1 MSSDSYS
8 VIRSIVN
15 SAAKKFLA
23 TIIQVEGSAYR
34 KEGTMMLF
42 TEKGEKIGLLSGGCV
57 EQDVLARI
65 EMNKEVSH
73 VIYDMR
79 SEDDLSWGQGVG
91 CDGSI
96 QLLIEPITP
105 VLQQNYSKVKKL
117 LDKGIGVSHFKVLDS
132 DFKVVH
138 SFFIS
143 EAGGRFGEIPE
154 YPIEKSHYKNKTLAK
169 NSSGNGYVFRNDYS
183 APPRLVI
190 YGAGPDVLPVVRYAK
205 GIGFHIILADWR
217 EGLCNRKKFP
227 LADEFIVANPKEAM
241 EKIQLSA
248 KDFVLIMT
256 HNFMKDKDLIDYLL
270 FKEVAFVGL
279 LGSRKRGERLMGA
292 NARPRWFHYPV
303 GLSIGAEGPDEIAV
317 SIIAQ
322 LILVK
327 NKVSEK
333 EKAR

>member
-15 SAAKKFLA
+15 SATKKFLA

-42 TEKGEKIGLLSGGCV
+42 AENGEETGLLSGGCV

-96 QLLIEPITP
+96 HLLIEPITP
-105 VLQQNYSKVKKL
+105 LLQQNFSKVKEL

-132 DFKVVH
+132 DFKVTY

-143 EAGGRFGEIPE
+143 ETGEEFGENPD
-154 YPIEKSHYKNKTLAK
+154 YPIETSRYKNKSLAK
-169 NSSGNGYVFRNDYS
+169 KNSCNGYIFRNDYS
-183 APPRLVI
+183 PSPRLVI
-190 YGAGPDVLPVVRYAK
+190 YGAGPDVLPVVHNAK
-205 GIGFHIILADWR
+205 GAGFHIILADWR

-227 LADEFIVANPKEAM
+227 LADKFIIANPKEAM
-241 EKIQLSA
+241 DKIQLSA

-256 HNFMKDKDLIDYLL
+256 HNFTKDKELIDYLL
-270 FKEVAFVGL
+270 FKEFKFVGL
-279 LGSRKRGERLMGA
+279 LGSKKRGERLMGA
-292 NARPRWFHYPV
+292 NACPSWLHYPV

-322 LILVK
+322 LIMVK
-327 NKVSEK
+327 NQVNQKVK
-333 EKAR
+333 T